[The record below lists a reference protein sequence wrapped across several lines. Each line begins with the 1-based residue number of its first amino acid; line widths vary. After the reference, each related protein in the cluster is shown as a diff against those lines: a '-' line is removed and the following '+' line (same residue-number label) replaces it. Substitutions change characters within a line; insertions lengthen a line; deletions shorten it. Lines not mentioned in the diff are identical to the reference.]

1 MSIPLSILGRCW
13 REKMISVLSFGHPK
27 SHFSA
32 LANGYF
38 FSSKM
43 AHFSY
48 QKMVL
53 RSAETKNRGHFFMP
67 TSPQNSGID
76 MCVYHFWFSLSTD
89 TKLKVPFCSKRC
101 AR

>member
-67 TSPQNSGID
+67 TSPQND
-76 MCVYHFWFSLSTD
+76 ELHVCHLCCVFTAFGWISNQFSNLI
-89 TKLKVPFCSKRC
+89 LF
-101 AR
+101 